1 MLSFKQSLTVGRA
14 IKARGGIRRLCVG
27 RSYQGGP
34 VPAIALRDDVMTSLV
49 IGATGIVGGYIVD
62 RLLQA
67 GERPIALSRS
77 TRSSATD
84 VEWLKGDLAEPANL
98 KLPPVTTLYCTAHA
112 GLLANAL
119 PRFYSPL
126 LTRVVAFTSTS
137 IVTKIDSDIVA
148 ERESVRL
155 WAEAEQKLISTCD
168 SLGVA
173 WTVLRPTLIYDE
185 GRDANITRLS
195 RLIQK
200 LGFMPLAGS
209 GSGLRQPV
217 HAEDLAIGA
226 LAAAASPAAANKIYA
241 IPGKDTIT
249 YREMVGRIFD
259 GLHKPR
265 RIIPVPPALWRA
277 AFSLAKPF
285 VPNANVAMGNRMA
298 KDMIFDSA
306 PAMVD
311 FGWNPREFRPMFD

>member
-1 MLSFKQSLTVGRA
+1 
-14 IKARGGIRRLCVG
+14 
-27 RSYQGGP
+27 
-34 VPAIALRDDVMTSLV
+34 MTSLV

-62 RLLQA
+62 QLLQA

-84 VEWLKGDLAEPANL
+84 VEWLKGDLAEPAIL

-137 IVTKIDSDIVA
+137 IVTKIDSDIPA
-148 ERESVRL
+148 ERETVRL
-155 WAEAEQKLISTCD
+155 WAEAEKQLIATCQE
-168 SLGVA
+168 LRVA
-173 WTVLRPTLIYDE
+173 WTVLRPTIIYDE

-195 RLIQK
+195 RLIERF
-200 LGFMPLAGS
+200 GFIPLAGT

-226 LAAAASPAAANKIYA
+226 IAAAA
-241 IPGKDTIT
+241 
-249 YREMVGRIFD
+249 
-259 GLHKPR
+259 
-265 RIIPVPPALWRA
+265 
-277 AFSLAKPF
+277 
-285 VPNANVAMGNRMA
+285 VADRVCVSKAVHCECQCRHGQSHGEGH
-298 KDMIFDSA
+298 D
-306 PAMVD
+306 
-311 FGWNPREFRPMFD
+311 FRPCACDAGLRLESEGIPSQVIRSRSQRGCQ